1 MVNNIGIIGATYK
14 ENTNS
19 MKNSPFLE
27 LVKKI
32 NKLKKIFVFEPKIQI
47 NFKQKNVIQ
56 INNLNEF
63 LSKNKVIV
71 FLRPF
76 GNVKIFEPYLRI
88 IKNKI
93 VIDPYD
99 VLKEKSMNKE
109 SKKYY
114 TLGTI

>member
-1 MVNNIGIIGATYK
+1 
-14 ENTNS
+14 

-32 NKLKKIFVFEPKIQI
+32 NKLNKIFVFEPKIKI
-47 NFKQKNVIQ
+47 NFKKRNVIQ

-63 LSKNKVIV
+63 FSKNKVIV

-76 GNVKIFEPYLRI
+76 GNIKIFEPYLRI

-93 VIDPYD
+93 VIDPYG
-99 VLKEKSMNKE
+99 VLKEKSIIKE
-109 SKKYY
+109 IKKYY